1 MQIAKKIFPYP
12 IINRESQY
20 STYNNSNFSLELE
33 EIDSERIFY
42 LKQVRYST
50 DSELLKKLIDDKKVE
65 VALIIECSETI
76 YRKKIILNE
85 EGIDIPLN
93 KSDFSG
99 RVVYSIYAYTTQ
111 DIILETSEEFLE
123 DYQGI
128 NYDLEKYSII
138 AADDGRTIY
147 MNHEETE
154 DNVVKSIFSVI
165 PSLDNNDNVY
175 HVDYETGKK
184 ITISL
189 SENDFNNYNEMFN
202 IDTYKELFFSVLL
215 VPSLTE
221 ALTRCKMLVVNDEY
235 ELDDVEQAY
244 KWFKS
249 IIMAYEKQ
257 IGKEFTVE
265 DFKEISPVVLA
276 QQLLGKPLSQS
287 LKTILTSSRTPKN
300 AGDDDE

>member
-20 STYNNSNFSLELE
+20 STYNNSSFSLELE
-33 EIDSERIFY
+33 EIDSEKIFF
-42 LKQVRYST
+42 LKKVRYST
-50 DSELLKKLIDDKKVE
+50 NSQLLRKLIEDKKVE

-76 YRKKIILNE
+76 YRKTVILNE

-99 RVVYSIYAYTTQ
+99 KVVYSMYAFAAQ
-111 DIILETSEEFLE
+111 DIILETSDEFLD

-128 NYDLEKYSII
+128 NYDLEKYSIV

-147 MNHEETE
+147 MNHEEAE
-154 DNVVKSIFSVI
+154 ENVVKSIFSVI
-165 PSLDNNDNVY
+165 PSLDNNDDLFN
-175 HVDYETGKK
+175 VDYENGKK

-189 SENDFNNYNEMFN
+189 SEKDFNNYNEMFN

-215 VPSLTE
+215 IPSLTE
-221 ALTRCKMLVVNDEY
+221 ALSRCQMLVINEDC
-235 ELDDVEQAY
+235 ELDDIEQAY

-249 IIMAYEKQ
+249 IMMAYERQ
-257 IGKEFTVE
+257 IGKEFTIE

-276 QQLLGKPLSQS
+276 QQLLGKPLTQS
-287 LKTILTSSRTPKN
+287 LKTILSSTRN
-300 AGDDDE
+300 VGDDDE

>member
-1 MQIAKKIFPYP
+1 M
-12 IINRESQY
+12 
-20 STYNNSNFSLELE
+20 
-33 EIDSERIFY
+33 
-42 LKQVRYST
+42 
-50 DSELLKKLIDDKKVE
+50 
-65 VALIIECSETI
+65 
-76 YRKKIILNE
+76 
-85 EGIDIPLN
+85 
-93 KSDFSG
+93 
-99 RVVYSIYAYTTQ
+99 
-111 DIILETSEEFLE
+111 
-123 DYQGI
+123 
-128 NYDLEKYSII
+128 
-138 AADDGRTIY
+138 
-147 MNHEETE
+147 
-154 DNVVKSIFSVI
+154 
-165 PSLDNNDNVY
+165 
-175 HVDYETGKK
+175 
-184 ITISL
+184 

>member
-20 STYNNSNFSLELE
+20 STYNNSSFSLELE

-42 LKQVRYST
+42 LKKVKYST

-85 EGIDIPLN
+85 EGIDIPLY

-111 DIILETSEEFLE
+111 DIILETSDEFLE

-154 DNVVKSIFSVI
+154 DNVVKSIFSVV
-165 PSLDNNDNVY
+165 PRLDNNDNVF

-300 AGDDDE
+300 VGDDDE

>member
-20 STYNNSNFSLELE
+20 STYNNSSFSLELE

-42 LKQVRYST
+42 LKKVRYST

-85 EGIDIPLN
+85 EGIDIPLY

-111 DIILETSEEFLE
+111 DIILETSDEFLE

-154 DNVVKSIFSVI
+154 DNVVKSIFSVV
-165 PSLDNNDNVY
+165 PRLDNNDNVF

-300 AGDDDE
+300 VGDDDE

>member
-85 EGIDIPLN
+85 EGIDIPLY

-154 DNVVKSIFSVI
+154 DNV
-165 PSLDNNDNVY
+165 
-175 HVDYETGKK
+175 
-184 ITISL
+184 
-189 SENDFNNYNEMFN
+189 ENQYF
-202 IDTYKELFFSVLL
+202 
-215 VPSLTE
+215 
-221 ALTRCKMLVVNDEY
+221 
-235 ELDDVEQAY
+235 
-244 KWFKS
+244 
-249 IIMAYEKQ
+249 
-257 IGKEFTVE
+257 
-265 DFKEISPVVLA
+265 
-276 QQLLGKPLSQS
+276 QLYQV
-287 LKTILTSSRTPKN
+287 
-300 AGDDDE
+300 